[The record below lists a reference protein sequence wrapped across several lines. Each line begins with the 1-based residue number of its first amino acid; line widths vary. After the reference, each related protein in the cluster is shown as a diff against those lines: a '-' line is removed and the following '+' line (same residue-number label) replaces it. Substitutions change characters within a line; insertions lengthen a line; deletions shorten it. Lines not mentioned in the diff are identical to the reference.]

1 MSEPKKTLSSNTAS
15 SRAIVYVF
23 AGLILWTLI
32 IAFGAFQTQASTDYR
47 RPLIVIGVMGFFLG
61 VWWFALRLKRLKN
74 RSNA

>member
-1 MSEPKKTLSSNTAS
+1 MSEPKKPLSPNTAP

-23 AGLILWTLI
+23 AGLILWALI

-74 RSNA
+74 

>member
-1 MSEPKKTLSSNTAS
+1 MSEPKKTLSSNPAS